1 MLSTFGEMNPEYS
14 NQVNQI
20 LSENDQS
27 HKKVEKE
34 SALVFGKLSKINE
47 SVGELRETL
56 KYFDKTNESLLRVQS
71 LT

>member
-1 MLSTFGEMNPEYS
+1 MNPEYS
-14 NQVNQI
+14 NRVNQI

-34 SALVFGKLSKINE
+34 SALAFGKLSKINE